1 MRLQVTPRIAI
12 DSAALEFT
20 FITAGG
26 PGGQN
31 VNKVATAAQLRFDLM
46 GCADLP
52 EAVRARAA
60 VLAGSRLTQD
70 GVVVI
75 TARAGRTQERNRAEA
90 TDRLLA
96 LLREAAAPPP
106 PKRVKTRP
114 SYSAR
119 RERVE
124 TKTRRG
130 GIKKLRGRPAEE

>member
-1 MRLQVTPRIAI
+1 MKLAVTSRIVI
-12 DSAALEFT
+12 DSAALEFS

-31 VNKVATAAQLRFDLM
+31 VNKVATAAQLRFDLR
-46 GCADLP
+46 GCRDLP

-60 VLAGSRLTQD
+60 ALAGARLTQD
-70 GVVVI
+70 GVIVI
-75 TARAGRTQERNRAEA
+75 TARAGRTQERNKAEA
-90 TDRLLA
+90 VERLLA

-114 SYSAR
+114 SHSAR
-119 RERVE
+119 QERVE